1 MSRTETGE
9 FKIVFTGPMGAGK
22 TTAIAAISEVEPVR
36 TEVENTDRVA
46 HAKESTTVG
55 FDFGRIT
62 LADGSVVRLY
72 GTPGQMRYRFMW
84 DILGRGAAGVIV
96 LLDAGEPGALVQ
108 LDVFVDAF
116 IPHVA
121 HGALVVGVGR
131 TDAPNTPSTDAF
143 AARLD
148 ARGIV
153 APVLSVDVRKQG
165 DVMMLVRTLVCILGS
180 HSAHGVPA

>member
-72 GTPGQMRYRFMW
+72 GTPGQVRYRFMW

-148 ARGIV
+148 ARGLV
-153 APVLSVDVRKQG
+153 APALSAAAREQG
-165 DVMMLVRTLVCILGS
+165 GVMARVRTPVSIHGS
-180 HSAHGVPA
+180 HSAHGLPA